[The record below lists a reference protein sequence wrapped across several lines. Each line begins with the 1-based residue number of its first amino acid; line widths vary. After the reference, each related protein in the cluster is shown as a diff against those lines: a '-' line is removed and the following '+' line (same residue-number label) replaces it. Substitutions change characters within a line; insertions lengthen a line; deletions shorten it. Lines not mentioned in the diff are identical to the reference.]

1 MNALLAAL
9 LLCPAPARAA
19 WPWTAQPSSELV
31 YEVEASGKPSIDAA
45 LADRAADVLRKRL
58 SSFGLD
64 GAVERRGAGRVAV
77 VLRAAGD
84 AEGIL
89 APLLRP
95 ARLELR
101 LAGEGAKAAA
111 DEVLA
116 PEAVLDP
123 ETYEVKTV
131 KRPVKRKTLLTGA
144 DIAAAHAGFDNERP
158 SVALEFSPAG
168 ASKLESVTRQNI
180 GREMAVLVDGRVLTV
195 ARIQSPIAGG
205 RLSLTGVM
213 TAAEARDTA
222 RVLASGALPVKLTLT
237 SKVLDGRSVAIV
249 AEPAPGRPAAPV
261 AAVPAASPPPPVS
274 DVDSVPPSLGRGR
287 FNGAAVVIG
296 VERTRQ
302 GLPRADYAAKDATV
316 FARYLVETLG
326 YPEENVVL
334 LLDERAAKSDL
345 EKYLEDW
352 LPRKVGPGGTAV
364 VFFSGH
370 GAPDAA
376 RGKAYLVPYDGDP
389 SFLEKTAYPMARLTE
404 TLAGLKGRRAIIL
417 ADACFSGAGGRSVLA
432 KGARPLATKLVE
444 PVKPGPVAV
453 LSAAAADQIGG
464 SYDEK
469 GHGLFTYFVLSALR
483 EEAARGRVPS
493 MSELHRAVTGKV
505 EAAARRLSGNEQ
517 TPQLQASPD
526 AASGSL

>member
-1 MNALLAAL
+1 MSALFTILSLAA
-9 LLCPAPARAA
+9 APVLAA
-19 WPWTAQPSSELV
+19 WPWAAAPSSELI

-58 SSFGLD
+58 SSFGLE

-77 VLRAAGD
+77 VLRVAGD
-84 AEGIL
+84 AEGVL

-101 LAGEGAKAAA
+101 LAGAGPKAGAG
-111 DEVLA
+111 EVLV
-116 PEAVLDP
+116 PEAVMDP
-123 ETYEVKTV
+123 ETLEVKTV
-131 KRPVKRKTLLTGA
+131 KRAVQRKVLMTGA
-144 DIAAAHAGFDNERP
+144 DIAAAHAGLDDGRP
-158 SVALEFSPAG
+158 FVALEFSPAG
-168 ASKLESVTRQNI
+168 AAKLATVTQENV
-180 GREMAVLVDGRVLTV
+180 GRRMAVLVDGRVLTV
-195 ARIQSPIAGG
+195 AVINSPISGG
-205 RLSLTGVM
+205 RLSLSGAM
-213 TAAEARDTA
+213 TADEARDTA

-237 SKVLDGRSVAIV
+237 SKVLDGRSVAV
-249 AEPAPGRPAAPV
+249 AAEPAPGRPAVPV
-261 AAVPAASPPPPVS
+261 AAVPAASPPPVS
-274 DVDSVPPSLGRGR
+274 DVDFIPPSLGRGR

-389 SFLEKTAYPMARLTE
+389 GFLEKTAYPMARLTE

-417 ADACFSGAGGRSVLA
+417 ADACFSGAGKRSALA

-493 MSELHRAVTGKV
+493 MTELHRAVTGKV